1 MCTGAGEG
9 AGVGKRKRGAGG
21 GEHVDRASAGG
32 TEGSVG
38 EGGGAGGGP
47 GRKRRGRERVRV
59 PELSCPSRSGDGGEE
74 AVPRRTRRTRRRR
87 RRRAWLQK
95 KTIKIGRRR
104 EEGFG
109 GGGDLRIGEPVVSS
123 QDVSV
128 GVDDAEIRINVGIR
142 LDVVERVPWL
152 HVTVK
157 VERSKD
163 HSVSVK
169 GILHGGTNAR
179 NSI

>member
-1 MCTGAGEG
+1 M
-9 AGVGKRKRGAGG
+9 
-21 GEHVDRASAGG
+21 
-32 TEGSVG
+32 
-38 EGGGAGGGP
+38 
-47 GRKRRGRERVRV
+47 
-59 PELSCPSRSGDGGEE
+59 
-74 AVPRRTRRTRRRR
+74 
-87 RRRAWLQK
+87 
-95 KTIKIGRRR
+95 IKIGRRR
-104 EEGFG
+104 EERFG
-109 GGGDLRIGEPVVSS
+109 GGGGSDLRIGKPVVSR

-128 GVDDAEIRINVGIR
+128 GVGDAEIRINVGIR

-169 GILHGGTNAR
+169 GILHSGTNAR

>member
-9 AGVGKRKRGAGG
+9 AGVGKRKGSAGG

-32 TEGSVG
+32 AEGSVG
-38 EGGGAGGGP
+38 EGGGADGGP
-47 GRKRRGRERVRV
+47 GRRRGRERVRV
-59 PELSCPSRSGDGGEE
+59 PELGCPSRSGDGGEE
-74 AVPRRTRRTRRRR
+74 AVPRRTRRKKRRR

-95 KTIKIGRRR
+95 KMIKIGRRR

-109 GGGDLRIGEPVVSS
+109 GGGGGGRDLRIGEPVVSS
-123 QDVSV
+123 QDVGV

-169 GILHGGTNAR
+169 GILH
-179 NSI
+179 SV